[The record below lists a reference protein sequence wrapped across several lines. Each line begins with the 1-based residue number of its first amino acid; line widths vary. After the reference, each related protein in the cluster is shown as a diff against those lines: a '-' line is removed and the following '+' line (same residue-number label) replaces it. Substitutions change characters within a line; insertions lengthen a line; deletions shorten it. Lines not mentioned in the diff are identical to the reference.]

1 MNNDLIKEILA
12 YIVLFL
18 VACFAITLVIS
29 DVKAAEIELKLGTVK
44 FSHHND
50 GIWYQKNAGP
60 YTLNV
65 TSPSGYLGITDNLGS
80 IRWHAGFRYLGSY
93 STVCECLSSD
103 RAYELGNPAK
113 WPLSTFKT
121 KGDVFGPQLTL
132 SQDLGPFRLF
142 GGAMLAGAS
151 NKVSVTNWYPSLDN
165 PDTGLRWGDPQD
177 LNVAPKRLWKLV
189 PVIGVSYRYGATSF
203 DISATKLNTNKGN
216 TQPIVNGWATS
227 AEVGYTF

>member
-1 MNNDLIKEILA
+1 MNKLYRNIALLLSLGASTVSAADIEIK
-12 YIVLFL
+12 VG
-18 VACFAITLVIS
+18 VT
-29 DVKAAEIELKLGTVK
+29 K
-44 FSHHND
+44 FSHHGD
-50 GIWYQKNAGP
+50 GVWYQKDAGP
-60 YTLNV
+60 YKLSV
-65 TSPSGYLGITDNLGS
+65 TNPAGYIGLTDSLGS
-80 IRWHAGFRYLGSY
+80 VRWHAGFRYLGSY

-132 SQDLGPFRLF
+132 SQDLGPFKLF

-177 LNVAPKRLWKLV
+177 LNVAPKRLWKLA

-203 DISATKLNTNKGN
+203 EISATKLNTNKGN
-216 TQPIVNGWATS
+216 VQPIVNGWATS